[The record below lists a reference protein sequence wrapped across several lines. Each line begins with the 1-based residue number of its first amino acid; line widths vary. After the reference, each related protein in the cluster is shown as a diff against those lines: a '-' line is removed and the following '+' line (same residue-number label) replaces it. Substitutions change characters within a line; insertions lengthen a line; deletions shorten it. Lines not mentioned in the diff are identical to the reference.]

1 MKPLHSAPQ
10 SMRPGTLDQL
20 GETEAL
26 LLEQL
31 ADKLVRFGQLVGL
44 TPEEMVAL
52 LDSGIGIH
60 ELLAF
65 LVSKRSGAT

>member
-1 MKPLHSAPQ
+1 
-10 SMRPGTLDQL
+10 MRPGTLDQL

-26 LLEQL
+26 LLEKL
-31 ADKLVRFGQLVGL
+31 ADKLVRFGQLAGI
-44 TPEEMVAL
+44 TPEELVAL

-65 LVSKRSGAT
+65 LVSKRSGAA